1 MNQNGHRLINM
12 LAYLGILFFLPLV
25 FEPKSKIGRFHAN
38 QGLVL
43 FLLGVAAN
51 IIFHFLPILG
61 GLFSWLVNLVLL
73 IAIIYGMYHAFYERM
88 KPLPLI
94 GKIILIS

>member
-1 MNQNGHRLINM
+1 MNQNGQRLVNM

-25 FEPKSKIGRFHAN
+25 FEPKSKIARFHAN

-43 FLLGVAAN
+43 LLLIVAAN
-51 IIFHFLPILG
+51 GIFYVVPFLG
-61 GLFSWLVNLVLL
+61 GLLSWLLNVVLFFL
-73 IAIIYGMYHAFYERM
+73 MISGMYHAFLFHK

-94 GKIILIS
+94 GGIVLIS